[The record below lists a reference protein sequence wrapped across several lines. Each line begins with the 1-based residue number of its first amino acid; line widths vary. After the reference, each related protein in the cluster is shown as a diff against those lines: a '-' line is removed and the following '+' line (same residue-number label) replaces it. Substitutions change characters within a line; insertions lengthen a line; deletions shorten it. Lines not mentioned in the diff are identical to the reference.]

1 MRARYREMIP
11 QEIKRELSLW
21 SFSVFKDKSRII
33 RTYKEKK
40 IWKEKIFVN
49 EDLMEETGNIRK
61 GLLKKAKNLRS
72 QNKVVKVVHDRL
84 SMKKREGMI
93 FLKHKPNL

>member
-1 MRARYREMIP
+1 
-11 QEIKRELSLW
+11 
-21 SFSVFKDKSRII
+21 
-33 RTYKEKK
+33 
-40 IWKEKIFVN
+40 
-49 EDLMEETGNIRK
+49 MEETGNIRK

-93 FLKHKPNL
+93 FLKYKPNL